1 MGKKGAHFGASLVM
15 QNCKPQDPLC
25 QSVLA
30 FGATLLCQNLDG
42 KMNII
47 NILYI
52 YVYIYIYINMFSKFK
67 EQKFV
72 PSLKYIGG
80 TMAET
85 VSDNGFDRF

>member
-15 QNCKPQDPLC
+15 QNCKPQDPVC

-47 NILYI
+47 NIYI
-52 YVYIYIYINMFSKFK
+52 YQYVFQIQGAKICSF
-67 EQKFV
+67 
-72 PSLKYIGG
+72 LKIHWGDHG
-80 TMAET
+80 
-85 VSDNGFDRF
+85 